1 SGWAGGPGW
10 GALNPPL
17 AKILF
22 AIPYRAQPVEH
33 ADDRL
38 LFPTIVVFDRPD
50 VVSALAR
57 ARMANLLFLG
67 IAMFALA
74 AGPRELADGV
84 AILAVI
90 LFACVPQVLGNAG
103 IAGTDM
109 AAA

>member
-38 LFPTIVVFDRPD
+38 LFPTIVVFDRED
-50 VVSALAR
+50 VVGTLAR

-67 IAMFALA
+67 VVMFTIAAWA
-74 AGPRELADGV
+74 RELGDGV
-84 AILAVI
+84 AILAVL
-90 LFACVPQVLGNAG
+90 LFACVPQVL
-103 IAGTDM
+103 
-109 AAA
+109 